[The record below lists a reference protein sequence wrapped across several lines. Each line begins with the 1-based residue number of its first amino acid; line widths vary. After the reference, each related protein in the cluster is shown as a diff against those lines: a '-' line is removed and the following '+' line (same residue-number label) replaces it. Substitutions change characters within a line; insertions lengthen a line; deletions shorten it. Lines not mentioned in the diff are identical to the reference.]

1 MLEKLTRYIKEK
13 LNPAQAMIAQDEG
26 SSVYP
31 EPSYNYTQ
39 AYNNVP
45 VVRRAVDLIVNGAS
59 SFDVDVTDKL
69 QITAIVS
76 NLRKTKVNTLLNY
89 QPNLYIDI
97 HKFRRLLYTDLVL
110 EGNAFIY
117 WDGAFLYVLPAA
129 NVEILTDPVTY
140 VKGYKYGGT
149 TTFHPNEII
158 HISDNSSTSIYSGT
172 SRLKS
177 TAESINTRASM
188 LSFQANF
195 FKNGA
200 VPGLVLVSENVLG
213 EKVKARMV
221 ENWSREYSPTK
232 GAKRPIILDGG
243 LKLDKVSD
251 VNFRELDFADSITLK
266 EKQILVSLGVPEI
279 LLNSGNNANL
289 QPNLRLF
296 YLETVLPLVTMVN
309 SALERFFGFNLAH
322 EASRVSALQPE
333 MRDSASYYSTL
344 VNGGVLAPNEART
357 ELRYPP
363 KPDADELRV
372 PANIAGSAAG
382 AAPGEGSPRKADEQN
397 L

>member
-1 MLEKLTRYIKEK
+1 MLEKLSNYIRSK
-13 LNPAQAMIAQDEG
+13 LNPAQALIAQDEG
-26 SSVYP
+26 SSIYP
-31 EPSYNYTQ
+31 EPSYNYAQ
-39 AYNNVP
+39 AYDNVP
-45 VVRRAVDLIVNGAS
+45 VVRRAVDLIVNGAA
-59 SFDVDVTDKL
+59 SFNVDVTEKL
-69 QITAIVS
+69 PITAVVNNI
-76 NLRKTKVNTLLNY
+76 RKTKVNTLLNY

-117 WDGAFLYVLPAA
+117 WDGAYLYVLPAA
-129 NVEILTDPVTY
+129 NVEILTDQLTY

-149 TTFHPNEII
+149 TTFLPSEII
-158 HISDNSSTSIYSGT
+158 HICDNSATSIYSGT

-177 TAESINTRASM
+177 TADSINTRASM

-213 EKVKARMV
+213 DKVKARMV
-221 ENWSREYSPTK
+221 ESWSREYSPNK

-251 VNFRELDFADSITLK
+251 VNFRELDFEASITLK

-309 SALERFFGFNLAH
+309 SALERFLGYNLAH

-382 AAPGEGSPRKADEQN
+382 AAPGEGAPKKDEQN
-397 L
+397 P

>member
-1 MLEKLTRYIKEK
+1 MLERITSYIREK
-13 LNPAQAMIAQDEG
+13 LNPAQAIIAQDEG
-26 SSVYP
+26 SSVYAA
-31 EPSYNYTQ
+31 PSYTYAQ
-39 AYNNVP
+39 AYDNVP

-69 QITAIVS
+69 PTTPVVNNI
-76 NLRKTKVNTLLNY
+76 RKIRVATLLNY
-89 QPNLYIDI
+89 QPNLYMDS
-97 HKFRRLLYTDLVL
+97 HKFRRLIYMDLVL
-110 EGNAFIY
+110 EGNAFVY
-117 WDGAFLYVLPAA
+117 WDGAFLYVLPAT
-129 NVEILTDPVTY
+129 NVEILTDPLTY

-149 TTFHPNEII
+149 TTFQPNEII
-158 HISDNSSTSIYSGT
+158 HISDNSSTSIYSGA

-177 TAESINTRASM
+177 TAESISTRASM

-213 EKVKARMV
+213 DKVKARMIDS
-221 ENWSREYSPTK
+221 WSREYSPTK

-243 LKLDKVSD
+243 LKLEKVADIS
-251 VNFRELDFADSITLK
+251 FKELDFEASITLK

-309 SALERFFGFNLAH
+309 SSLERFFGYNLAH

-333 MRDSASYYSTL
+333 LRDSARYYSTL
-344 VNGGVLAPNEART
+344 VNGGVLSPNEARA
-357 ELRYPP
+357 ELRYPA
-363 KPDADELRV
+363 KPDADDLRV

-382 AAPGEGSPRKADEQN
+382 AAQGEGAPKKDEEGT
-397 L
+397 